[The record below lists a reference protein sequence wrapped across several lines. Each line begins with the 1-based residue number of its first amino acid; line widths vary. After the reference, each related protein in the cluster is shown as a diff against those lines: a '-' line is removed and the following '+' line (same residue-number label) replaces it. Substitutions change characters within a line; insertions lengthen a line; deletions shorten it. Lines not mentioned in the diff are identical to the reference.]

1 LFIKL
6 CKSLQVSITVA
17 EVHFF
22 ALSPHES
29 HLVPSDFKKYP
40 SAQPLEAAV
49 VAVKPKPALAW
60 FLSEVVASLVVAY

>member
-49 VAVKPKPALAW
+49 VAVNQNQL
-60 FLSEVVASLVVAY
+60 